1 MVFQGSLTGV
11 SMNHQGCFM
20 QDSWI
25 GSFKCFKKVS
35 GVSKWCFEGA
45 LREFQGYFIE
55 ILILRMIEGSIRA
68 V

>member
-1 MVFQGSLTGV
+1 M
-11 SMNHQGCFM
+11 
-20 QDSWI
+20 
-25 GSFKCFKKVS
+25 CFKKVS
-35 GVSKWCFEGA
+35 GVSQGSFEGA